1 MTNTVLAVSL
11 KCDEN
16 TGSKITNSLTK
27 FLNKASEG
35 LGDAFDMIDD
45 LDSAVSEIS
54 DAMEGLT
61 TKISDLLQTK
71 LTDFISSGLS
81 AAKDH
86 IFNTISNPLAAIAQ
100 NNAFANAALK
110 PVSGLMK
117 AFGCLGS
124 TIKKALKGTIQNLLT
139 NMLKK
144 GFINPLECAVED
156 FIGSMTGK
164 LASVMDSIVGPLVG
178 PINSLFSI
186 VGKGFGSI
194 KGFIAGGLNILNKV
208 NGLLSCKDDTGKSN
222 CHVQTE
228 YKLNGGSKKNESDG
242 KKQNRIAKSINK
254 FSEKLSNDDETGL
267 IDKMDDKIQN
277 WDNVKRVDQFEVQKL
292 LNKFK
297 EDNPNATEDE
307 IKAEKERIED
317 SLPEF
322 TPDCNTGN
330 IFDCGLPRIEFF
342 GGGGEGAVGDVILG
356 NFVNELDN
364 AIDALSLIHI

>member
-45 LDSAVSEIS
+45 LDTAVSDIS

-124 TIKKALKGTIQNLLT
+124 TIKKALKGTITNLLT

-164 LASVMDSIVGPLVG
+164 LASVMDSIVGPLVN

-194 KGFIAGGLNILNKV
+194 
-208 NGLLSCKDDTGKSN
+208 
-222 CHVQTE
+222 
-228 YKLNGGSKKNESDG
+228 
-242 KKQNRIAKSINK
+242 
-254 FSEKLSNDDETGL
+254 
-267 IDKMDDKIQN
+267 
-277 WDNVKRVDQFEVQKL
+277 
-292 LNKFK
+292 
-297 EDNPNATEDE
+297 
-307 IKAEKERIED
+307 
-317 SLPEF
+317 
-322 TPDCNTGN
+322 
-330 IFDCGLPRIEFF
+330 
-342 GGGGEGAVGDVILG
+342 
-356 NFVNELDN
+356 
-364 AIDALSLIHI
+364 